1 MGEIL
6 RTHSKRLYQQKS
18 TCVNYKYKEI
28 LKLVKAQ
35 IKEANT

>member
-28 LKLVKAQ
+28 QTLKAQ